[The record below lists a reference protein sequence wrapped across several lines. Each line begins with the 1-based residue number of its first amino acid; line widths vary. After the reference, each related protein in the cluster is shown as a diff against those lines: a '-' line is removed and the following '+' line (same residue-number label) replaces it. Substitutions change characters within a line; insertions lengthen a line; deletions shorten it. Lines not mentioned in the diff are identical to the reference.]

1 MQLPPLTFMD
11 TSLLLTIG
19 AIMLL
24 ITAELASPYHG
35 HTNLTINKK
44 KLKNA
49 ALVSGTLFII
59 IVAIRAINIVTT
71 H

>member
-1 MQLPPLTFMD
+1 
-11 TSLLLTIG
+11 
-19 AIMLL
+19 MLL

-49 ALVSGTLFII
+49 ATASGTLFII